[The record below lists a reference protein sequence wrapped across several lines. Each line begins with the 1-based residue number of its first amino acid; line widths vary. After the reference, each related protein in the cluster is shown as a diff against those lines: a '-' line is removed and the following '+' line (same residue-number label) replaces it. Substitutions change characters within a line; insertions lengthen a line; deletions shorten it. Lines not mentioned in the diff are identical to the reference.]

1 MRTCSP
7 QEINELLQTPPD
19 SGLQLLDVRETWE
32 YERVHIEGS
41 TLIPLGELAQR
52 YDELDDTI
60 PVAVICHHGIRSAHA
75 CYYLEKLDFD
85 TINISGGIDLW
96 ARELDPSM
104 PVY

>member
-7 QEINELLQTPPD
+7 QEISELLKNTPN
-19 SGLQLLDVRETWE
+19 SGLQLLDVREPWE
-32 YERVHIEGS
+32 YECVHITGS
-41 TLIPLGELAQR
+41 VLIPLGQLAQQ
-52 YDELDDTI
+52 YDQLDDSR
-60 PVAVICHHGIRSAHA
+60 PVAVICHHGVRSAHA

-85 TINISGGIDLW
+85 TINIKGGIDLW